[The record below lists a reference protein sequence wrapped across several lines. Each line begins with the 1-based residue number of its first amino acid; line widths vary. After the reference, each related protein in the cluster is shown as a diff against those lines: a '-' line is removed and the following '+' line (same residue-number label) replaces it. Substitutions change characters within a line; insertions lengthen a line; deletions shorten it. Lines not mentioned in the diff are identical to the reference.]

1 MAAAAL
7 TPTVVQKTYIPA
19 TGLTGT
25 PIRLV
30 EYTVKVTKVTQAD
43 WIVAATY
50 CPGTYLGA
58 HGFTI
63 DGSGDG
69 AAETVTYT
77 ATGTKINLG
86 SANVGTAYLKV
97 LCQEA

>member
-1 MAAAAL
+1 MTAAAL
-7 TPTVVQKTYIPA
+7 TPTIVQKTYKHA
-19 TGLTGT
+19 TSITGS
-25 PIRLV
+25 PVRLV
-30 EYTVKVTKVTQAD
+30 EYFVKVTKATQAD
-43 WIVAATY
+43 WVVAATY

-58 HGFTI
+58 SGFTI

-77 ATGTKINLG
+77 ASGTKILLG

-97 LCQEA
+97 TCQE